1 MKSEGLLQRSVQFL
15 GHSVFT
21 GFLLNGFV
29 LTCIT
34 EAFNRQSV
42 AGMLRFMAGSPLAF
56 LCNMFIISLTLCLSL
71 LVVHRRYFVQAF
83 ISLVW
88 IVMGAAN
95 CIILTYRM
103 TPFSAEDFSLLPMLA
118 RIESVVAPSPRYA
131 KDQLNEDSTQMM
143 TADSKIRVPAFLTN
157 AQDFSVVEVRTLR
170 GMGA

>member
-118 RIESVVAPSPRYA
+118 RIESVVAPSPR
-131 KDQLNEDSTQMM
+131 
-143 TADSKIRVPAFLTN
+143 
-157 AQDFSVVEVRTLR
+157 
-170 GMGA
+170 